1 MPLETC
7 AHWLVQ
13 SHSQAVVCWLGGLEI
28 LHILTRRLTSTEGV
42 HGGLLSGTGGGDY
55 STGAEAWGDHC
66 RGRSPAAAAEGWGR
80 RQLPVC
86 ATPGGA
92 KWRGEVAGRSGGW
105 CTGDTGWC
113 AGDDGDWST
122 VCNDNCCV
130 ARCLHKNKKHQ
141 CATHSTRL
149 VFNTRA
155 PHPAS
160 PPAKEEKIILAERQ
174 DTSLLSAQ
182 GPA

>member
-1 MPLETC
+1 MQVRFRVAPGNLRT
-7 AHWLVQ
+7 LVQ
-13 SHSQAVVCWLGGLEI
+13 SHSQAVVCWLGGLDI
-28 LHILTRRLTSTEGV
+28 LHILTRRLTSTETSTEGV

-92 KWRGEVAGRSGGW
+92 KWRGEVADGAPETPDGAPEMMA
-105 CTGDTGWC
+105 TGPLFATTIAVWQDVYTKTK
-113 AGDDGDWST
+113 ST
-122 VCNDNCCV
+122 SVPHI
-130 ARCLHKNKKHQ
+130 R
-141 CATHSTRL
+141 RGL

-155 PHPAS
+155 PGPS
-160 PPAKEEKIILAERQ
+160 LAAGW
-174 DTSLLSAQ
+174 SLAGAGTWLNF
-182 GPA
+182 